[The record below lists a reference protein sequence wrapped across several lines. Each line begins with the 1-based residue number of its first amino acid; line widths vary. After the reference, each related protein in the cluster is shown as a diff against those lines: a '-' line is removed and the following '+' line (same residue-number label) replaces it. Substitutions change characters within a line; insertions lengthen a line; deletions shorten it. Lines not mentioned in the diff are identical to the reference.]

1 MKKEVL
7 EVVNERGEVLYEAT
21 RSEIHSKGL
30 LHKEI
35 HVWLYTP
42 DGKLVFQHRSK
53 MKDTFPDKLD
63 ASVGGH
69 VDIGESYEKAA
80 LRECKEEL
88 GIEIEKMD
96 DLIFL
101 MTTITNS
108 YDKITHKINHAR
120 RNTYAYCYRKE
131 INDLSVESEESQ
143 GFVLCDI
150 KSLSALSENEK
161 EKFVPTLISD
171 EYLPIYKKIIS
182 LL

>member
-1 MKKEVL
+1 MS
-7 EVVNERGEVLYEAT
+7 EAKFCM
-21 RSEIHSKGL
+21 RQLAEIHSKGL

-42 DGKLVFQHRSK
+42 DGKLIFQHRSK

-88 GIEIEKMD
+88 GIEIEKLD

-108 YDKITHKINHAR
+108 YDKVTQKINHSR
-120 RNTYAYCYRKE
+120 RNTYAYCYRKK

-143 GFVLCDI
+143 GFVLYDI
-150 KSLSALSENEK
+150 KSLSVLSENEK

-171 EYLPIYKKIIS
+171 EYLPIYTKILS